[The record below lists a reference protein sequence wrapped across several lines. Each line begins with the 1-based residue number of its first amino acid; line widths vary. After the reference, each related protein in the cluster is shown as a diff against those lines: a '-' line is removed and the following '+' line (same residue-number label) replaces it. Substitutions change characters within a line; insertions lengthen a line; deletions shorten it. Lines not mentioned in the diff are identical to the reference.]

1 MHELASAVA
10 PGLMPGATVTRSR
23 LPRFIVHRKRW
34 GLAFV
39 APAVLFFAV
48 FSIFPVLLGSYLSL
62 TDYDLLS
69 PPRYAGL
76 ANYTALLGDRLFLKA
91 VRNTLIFVLGSTVP
105 VWIASLLL
113 ALLFEASFRGRD
125 LVKALL
131 FSPVLLPP
139 VVVAVVWKVLLH
151 PSGVMT
157 NLVGPLIGHG
167 EIRWLTDISLSP
179 YAVILVNNW
188 TVIPF
193 FMVIWLAGL
202 SGIPVDVKEAAK
214 LDGATAFQAFVHV
227 VLPLLKPTGV
237 LIAALSTIN
246 AFQTFILQYVMTP
259 DRGGPA
265 DANVTIGLL
274 IWKYG
279 FLYYR
284 MGAAAAVSVVLF
296 AVILLVTVLQLWLG
310 REK

>member
-1 MHELASAVA
+1 MHEIASPV
-10 PGLMPGATVTRSR
+10 PRVLPGATAARSGP
-23 LPRFIVHRKRW
+23 PRFIVHRRRW
-34 GLAFV
+34 GLSFV
-39 APAVLFFAV
+39 APTVLFFAV
-48 FSIFPVLLGSYLSL
+48 FAIFPVVLGSYLSL

-76 ANYTALLGDRLFLKA
+76 QNYVALLSDRLFLKA
-91 VRNTLIFVLGSTVP
+91 VRNTLIFVLGTTVP

-113 ALLFEASFRGRD
+113 ALLFEPRFRGRE
-125 LVKALL
+125 LIKALL
-131 FSPVLLPP
+131 FSPVLLPL

-157 NLVGPLIGHG
+157 SLFDALLGHG

-179 YAVILVNNW
+179 YAVILVHNW
-188 TVIPF
+188 TAIPF

-202 SGIPVDVKEAAK
+202 NGIPADVKEAAK
-214 LDGATAFQAFVHV
+214 LDGANAFQAFLHV
-227 VLPLLKPTGV
+227 VLPLLKPTAV
-237 LIAALSTIN
+237 LIASLSTIN
-246 AFQTFILQYVMTP
+246 GFQAFILQYVMTS
-259 DRGGPA
+259 DHGGPA
-265 DANVTIGLL
+265 DANTTLGLL

-296 AVILLVTVLQLWLG
+296 AAILLVTAVQLRLG

>member
-1 MHELASAVA
+1 MHELASQA
-10 PGLMPGATVTRSR
+10 PGVWPGAIAGRSGP
-23 LPRFIVHRKRW
+23 PRFIVHRRRW
-34 GLAFV
+34 GLGFV
-39 APAVLFFAV
+39 APTVLFFAV
-48 FSIFPVLLGSYLSL
+48 FAIFPVLLGGYLSL

-69 PPRYAGL
+69 PPRYVGL
-76 ANYTALLGDRLFLKA
+76 QNYAALLGDRVFLKA
-91 VRNTLIFVLGSTVP
+91 VHNTFIFVLGSTVP

-113 ALLFEASFRGRD
+113 ALLFESAFRGRG

-157 NLVGPLIGHG
+157 SLAGTLVGKG

-179 YAVILVNNW
+179 FAVIVVNNW
-188 TVIPF
+188 SAIPF

-202 SGIPVDVKEAAK
+202 SGIPADVKAAAK
-214 LDGATAFQAFVHV
+214 LDGASAFQAFLHI
-227 VLPLLKPTGV
+227 VLPLLKPTAV

-246 AFQTFILQYVMTP
+246 AFQVFILQYVMTP
-259 DRGGPA
+259 DRSGPA
-265 DANVTIGLL
+265 DANVTLGLL

-296 AVILLVTVLQLWLG
+296 AVILMVTALQLRLG